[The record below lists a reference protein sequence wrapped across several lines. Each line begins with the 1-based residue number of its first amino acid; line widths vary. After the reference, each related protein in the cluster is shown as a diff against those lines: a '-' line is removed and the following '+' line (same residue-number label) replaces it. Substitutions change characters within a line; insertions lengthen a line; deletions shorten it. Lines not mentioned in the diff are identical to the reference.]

1 MNFLLN
7 FDFSETTF
15 LLAHSVKDKWSCYI
29 EIFAT
34 KIDCT
39 EFLLIVIFHSGE
51 LDILAE
57 DLKEKLNNDSNTSV
71 SIPKSDNQNDFEGN
85 LSRIRSRLESQ
96 LTLMQNT
103 LNRGS
108 LANNFET
115 GQILNSDNFE
125 TDPLSENQDLRPR
138 MAPDGGNPSEVKIN
152 DKNSSSSDTSIEN

>member
-1 MNFLLN
+1 M
-7 FDFSETTF
+7 
-15 LLAHSVKDKWSCYI
+15 
-29 EIFAT
+29 
-34 KIDCT
+34 
-39 EFLLIVIFHSGE
+39 
-51 LDILAE
+51 AE
-57 DLKEKLNNDSNTSV
+57 DLKEKLSNDSNTSV
-71 SIPKSDNQNDFEGN
+71 SITKSENQNNDFEGN

-138 MAPDGGNPSEVKIN
+138 MAPDGGNPSEVKNN

>member
-15 LLAHSVKDKWSCYI
+15 LLAHDIWSCYI

-34 KIDCT
+34 KIDFT

-108 LANNFET
+108 LTNNFET
-115 GQILNSDNFE
+115 GQNSDNFE